1 MWTNTITFF
10 KITSLILWQR
20 DDDDDENIQLI
31 LFRARVVRLSWEEGF
46 ILQLRGVIHIVTDS
60 ITGSALPSG

>member
-10 KITSLILWQR
+10 KITSLILCQR
-20 DDDDDENIQLI
+20 DDGDDNIQLI
-31 LFRARVVRLSWEEGF
+31 LFRARVVRLSREEGF

-60 ITGSALPSG
+60 ITVSALASG